1 MAEKRFAT
9 PAPTIATPYTSRP
22 IPPLPPRQDG
32 GGGEEGERR
41 GWEDEPNP
49 TRGVT
54 SHPGCLAHAG
64 FPSVYLPLPSPFLSV
79 SLSPRLSNYPLPL
92 FPFKS
97 LSSSVSP
104 LSRRHRSLFSPVSSF
119 TRGISPPPPRH
130 PPVTY
135 RRRRRR
141 RRRRATTA
149 ATTPASPTLPNGIV
163 LPLPLRNFQPA
174 RSPAATGRDCW
185 AFPSRSR
192 SLSTRIPHIPVCFVL
207 SLHRATGIYLA
218 TFCSHLCPFPSLIG
232 FSPSSLFL
240 ALALRTLFLSFSF
253 SPTYPMVSNGLNFVE
268 VSSG

>member
-1 MAEKRFAT
+1 MGGRT
-9 PAPTIATPYTSRP
+9 QPNSRSDESP
-22 IPPLPPRQDG
+22 WVLGARGIPLCLSPSSFSLP
-32 GGGEEGERR
+32 
-41 GWEDEPNP
+41 
-49 TRGVT
+49 
-54 SHPGCLAHAG
+54 HCL
-64 FPSVYLPLPSPFLSV
+64 
-79 SLSPRLSNYPLPL
+79 SLSPP
-92 FPFKS
+92 
-97 LSSSVSP
+97 VSRTT
-104 LSRRHRSLFSPVSSF
+104 LSLFSHLNPSHPPFLLSRAATDLSF
-119 TRGISPPPPRH
+119 PRFPLSLGGYHLPPRH

-135 RRRRRR
+135 RRRRR
-141 RRRRATTA
+141 ATTV

-240 ALALRTLFLSFSF
+240 ALALRTLFPSFSF
-253 SPTYPMVSNGLNFVE
+253 FPTYPMVSNGLNFVE